1 MIAALFLVLHVSVFA
16 ETGAIPE
23 IKVIQENK
31 DSMVWPMLPN
41 ESLRDLAQLF
51 YPKQAGLQQLFVQKA
66 LRLNAKEYP
75 ELSAD
80 DRFAALTPLRV
91 PTLKSLAHA
100 RPIHKKLPAESLK
113 MSYGI
118 QSLQSK
124 AMSGLLE
131 QYQYLL
137 SRNGFLKEEIT
148 KLNQQLARLQQKL
161 QDLKQL
167 FDNALQRASQPE
179 RNKPAETAKIDAAP
193 SVSTQAVPA
202 ANQASTMFWQNY
214 LHPLW
219 MLTWLGFTLLVL
231 TGFWFLKKSRRRLNE
246 APLVQTDSVE
256 AGGMVSDSAWRDGG
270 LPELGQ
276 DALQDTGAEVKRIN
290 HDADAQEVLEEARL
304 LASVSRYEEVIA
316 HLKTHIG
323 ARPKLS
329 IRPWLYL
336 LEIFKQL
343 GMKKDFEHYAE
354 LMHQTFNIITPLW
367 EQHEVALVVPETLE
381 DFPHIIEKLNSIWP
395 DDEAKLYLQNL
406 INDNRNGERGGF
418 GQAVLDEILTLI
430 GVLDVRKDLTSN

>member
-1 MIAALFLVLHVSVFA
+1 MIAALLLVLHVSVFA

-23 IKVIQENK
+23 IKVIQEDK
-31 DSMVWPMLPN
+31 DSMAWPMLPN

-51 YPKQAGLQQLFVQKA
+51 YPRQAGMQQLFVQKA

-75 ELSAD
+75 GLSAD

-91 PTLKSLAHA
+91 PTLKSFAHA
-100 RPIHKKLPAESLK
+100 RPIHKKLPAERLK

-161 QDLKQL
+161 QDLKRL
-167 FDNALQRASQPE
+167 FDNALQRAQPE
-179 RNKPAETAKIDAAP
+179 RNQPAETAKIDAPP
-193 SVSTQAVPA
+193 SVSTQTVPA
-202 ANQASTMFWQNY
+202 ANQAPTMFWQNY
-214 LHPLW
+214 LHSLW
-219 MLTWLGFTLLVL
+219 MPALLGFTLSVL
-231 TGFWFLKKSRRRLNE
+231 TGLWFLKKSRRRSNE
-246 APLVQTDSVE
+246 ASLVQADSVE
-256 AGGMVSDSAWRDGG
+256 AGEMVSDSVWIDGG
-270 LPELGQ
+270 LPDLGQ
-276 DALQDTGAEVKRIN
+276 DVLQDTGAEMKGIN

-304 LASVSRYEEVIA
+304 LASVSRYEEAIA
-316 HLKTHIG
+316 HLKTHID

-354 LMHQTFNIITPLW
+354 SIHQTFNIITPLW

-381 DFPHIIEKLNSIWP
+381 DFPHIIEKLYNVWP
-395 DDEAKLYLQNL
+395 DDEARLYLQNL

-430 GVLDVRKDLTSN
+430 GVLDVRKDLTSD